1 VTDEKAKSH
10 AKGDRVAIVR
20 GKKDVGARGEI
31 FWIGE
36 NKYGPGMR
44 YGIRSDDGATYWT
57 DEASVGPEADAPPA
71 PETPPLPALAKG
83 TRVEITGG
91 RDGKGEKGEI
101 FWTGENKFGKGMR
114 YGVRGDDGET
124 HWVDGP
130 LVTAIDEPAPPKK
143 EKEGSER
150 PPPRSR
156 APSADASDFQDF
168 EDAPM
173 PDMGDDDERAE
184 VRPMDE
190 DIPFPPD
197 EDLPF

>member
-1 VTDEKAKSH
+1 MDDKPKSY

-44 YGIRSDDGATYWT
+44 YGIRSDDGATYWS
-57 DEASVGPEADAPPA
+57 DEASIGPEADAPPA
-71 PETPPLPALAKG
+71 PEKPPLPALAKG

-91 RDGKGEKGEI
+91 RDGKGLKGEI

-114 YGVRGDDGET
+114 YGVRDDDGET

-130 LVTAIDEPAPPKK
+130 YVTAIDEPAPPKK
-143 EKEGSER
+143 EG
-150 PPPRSR
+150 PPKSDR
-156 APSADASDFQDF
+156 APVAAASEFADF

-173 PDMGDDDERAE
+173 PDMMDDDERAE
-184 VRPMDE
+184 VGPVDE